1 MKPAHRRYSERDSPD
16 WSPRTMSP
24 LAGRRRWLHIWSP
37 WYPVTSTRRARCA
50 SAPRKYTSSPLASA
64 ARNGSSGPGGASG
77 PRQASRARRR
87 SRTPRAWAIAPPLSG
102 APLLDGATG
111 RAQILRQAREGRLEE
126 PSVRREV
133 AEIAAWR
140 GLGTLAQRPAVPDEV
155 VEVGE
160 AHGPR
165 RGGDAAGVARQ
176 AVADRFEVRVIPGVG
191 RVHVGADGDE
201 QAGERVGHAHPAS
214 HLVRVQPVHGRA
226 GRNERDAPAAAARSG
241 AEHEIGLV
249 ESRPGELAVPYRL
262 AEPVGRRLDIGA
274 VEYLDCRVAAVTARQ
289 PGERWPAGDGRVAE
303 VHASFLGRSFEAARG
318 RRRAVAWHPVTIH
331 RRGADLAGPQHRGQA
346 LAEAPSG
353 PEEQLVREIEP
364 DPHQHGRCVGRR
376 DRRQRPARHMVA
388 PE

>member
-1 MKPAHRRYSERDSPD
+1 MKPAHRRYSERDNPD
-16 WSPRTMSP
+16 WSPRTMSA
-24 LAGRRRWLHIWSP
+24 LGARGRLLHIWSP

-87 SRTPRAWAIAPPLSG
+87 SRTPTAWAIAPPLSG
-102 APLLDGATG
+102 APLLDGSNAIASCSPYGCASTVTAG
-111 RAQILRQAREGRLEE
+111 ESYPLEMVPSIRNGTARSDELRFCA
-126 PSVRREV
+126 
-133 AEIAAWR
+133 
-140 GLGTLAQRPAVPDEV
+140 RPA
-155 VEVGE
+155 
-160 AHGPR
+160 
-165 RGGDAAGVARQ
+165 
-176 AVADRFEVRVIPGVG
+176 
-191 RVHVGADGDE
+191 
-201 QAGERVGHAHPAS
+201 
-214 HLVRVQPVHGRA
+214 
-226 GRNERDAPAAAARSG
+226 RDASRNPRYAAASRSG

-289 PGERWPAGDGRVAE
+289 PGERWPVGDGRVAE

-346 LAEAPSG
+346 LAEAPSR
-353 PEEQLVREIEP
+353 PEEQLVRETEP
-364 DPHQHGRCVGRR
+364 DRPQHG
-376 DRRQRPARHMVA
+376 PA
-388 PE
+388 